1 MQKFKLYVGT
11 SKNDLRLLKFIQSN
25 TQTINQMG
33 VGISITHIKK
43 RNMNSELVEMLHKK
57 GISRLPVL
65 IADGKKFIGLKR
77 IIGLFKNNINNFNN
91 SMNGGMHQMN
101 GAPAVMNTDSVESYM
116 NSIMDEGEDE
126 SINNDADDM
135 MRQYANAT
143 TGRSGDQNKQPNRVS
158 APINLFEDND
168 MSDMGSS
175 ARPDDDN
182 ISVLN
187 SLNQTSGG
195 DNLDMQMENAYW
207 NNQTSSESVLDF

>member
-1 MQKFKLYVGT
+1 MQKFRLYVGT

-25 TQTINQMG
+25 VQTINQMG

-101 GAPAVMNTDSVESYM
+101 GAPATTNTDSVESYM
-116 NSIMDEGEDE
+116 TSIIDEGEDE

-187 SLNQTSGG
+187 SLSQTSRG

>member
-33 VGISITHIKK
+33 VGTSITHIKK

-65 IADGKKFIGLKR
+65 IAGGKKFIGLKR

-91 SMNGGMHQMN
+91 STNESMHQMN
-101 GAPAVMNTDSVESYM
+101 GTPAMMNTDGVESYM
-116 NSIMDEGEDE
+116 NSIMDEGEDDMA
-126 SINNDADDM
+126 NDDADDM

-143 TGRSGDQNKQPNRVS
+143 TGRGGDQNKQSVRVS
-158 APINLFEDND
+158 APTNLFEDND

-175 ARPDDDN
+175 TRPDDDN

-187 SLNQTSGG
+187 SLSQTSGG

>member
-1 MQKFKLYVGT
+1 MQKFRLYVGT

-25 TQTINQMG
+25 VQTINQMG

-43 RNMNSELVEMLHKK
+43 HNMNSELVEMLHKK

-101 GAPAVMNTDSVESYM
+101 DAPAVMNTDSVESYM

-135 MRQYANAT
+135 MRHYANAT
-143 TGRSGDQNKQPNRVS
+143 TGRGGDQNKQPNRVS
-158 APINLFEDND
+158 APTNLFEDND

-187 SLNQTSGG
+187 SLSQTSGG

-207 NNQTSSESVLDF
+207 NNQSSSESVLDF